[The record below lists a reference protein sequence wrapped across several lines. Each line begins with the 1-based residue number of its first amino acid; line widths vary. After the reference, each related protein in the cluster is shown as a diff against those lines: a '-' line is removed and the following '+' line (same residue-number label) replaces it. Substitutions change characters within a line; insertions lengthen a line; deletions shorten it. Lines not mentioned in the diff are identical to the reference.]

1 MDEVQEKSFFSFFY
15 IYVMD
20 SKYDVIL
27 WILLFVSL
35 GWVVIDSNSLFIFIG
50 YLILL
55 GGVVGWWMASKK
67 KK

>member
-1 MDEVQEKSFFSFFY
+1 
-15 IYVMD
+15 MD